1 MDKIR
6 QNRLDNELD
15 ECSFHPETKPSS
27 RLKRSKPELILL
39 QQGEIS
45 KLKKAQLAEE
55 VRQIQER
62 EHTFKPVIDKK
73 SKMIAEVRSQR
84 INEENV
90 LES

>member
-1 MDKIR
+1 
-6 QNRLDNELD
+6 
-15 ECSFHPETKPSS
+15 
-27 RLKRSKPELILL
+27 LKRSRPELILL

-73 SKMIAEVRSQR
+73 SKMIAEVRS
-84 INEENV
+84 
-90 LES
+90 